1 MEDQTPRTDAD
12 KIGGFLVSIG
22 AMKTGQVDD
31 ILRAQRAGDARVF
44 GEIAI
49 TLGYIDDDALRLYV
63 ESRVATPAPGGTLPA
78 GT

>member
-1 MEDQTPRTDAD
+1 MSDDTGRTDAD

-22 AMKTGQVDD
+22 AMKTWQVDE
-31 ILRAQRAGDARVF
+31 ILRAQRGGDTRVF

-49 TLGYIDDDALRLYV
+49 TLRYIDDTALQLYV
-63 ESRVATPAPGGTLPA
+63 ESRVATPAPGGTLQA